1 MGIVMEM
8 LCKIRAGIIH
18 FLYTKI
24 LKKYFFLFDPE
35 DIHEGMTKMGSDRTL
50 KWNHEIYIISL
61 TIVRVLMK
69 NRN

>member
-35 DIHEGMTKMGSDRTL
+35 VVHNV
-50 KWNHEIYIISL
+50 W
-61 TIVRVLMK
+61 K
-69 NRN
+69 NQSVTNANNSSRIALGTSVMP